1 MNPLPNRLFHANAL
15 KRKWNFLEVQKKK
28 EKTKK
33 WERKLKKKIE
43 KKKWNV
49 ENKEKEKKL
58 MKDEDS

>member
-28 EKTKK
+28 KK
-33 WERKLKKKIE
+33 KKKNQKMGKKIE

-49 ENKEKEKKL
+49 
-58 MKDEDS
+58 